1 MTHSIR
7 LTDIEDSAIRDA
19 ISGPLG
25 AYNVEKTGRKDFR
38 PLVLVL
44 ESAEGSAIGGLW
56 GRTAY
61 GWLFVRLLFVP
72 DALRGKGV
80 GTELMYMAEREAKA
94 RGCHSAWLD
103 TFEFQAR
110 GFYERLGYT
119 CFAQL
124 PDYPPGFSRFFMK
137 KVFT

>member
-1 MTHSIR
+1 
-7 LTDIEDSAIRDA
+7 LTDVADQAIRSAIG
-19 ISGPLG
+19 GPLG
-25 AYNVEKTGRKDFR
+25 EYNVEKTGLADYR
-38 PLVLVL
+38 PLVVVL
-44 ESAEGSAIGGLW
+44 DGPDGHPIGGLW

-72 DALRGKGV
+72 EALRGKGV
-80 GTELMYMAEREAKA
+80 GTDLMSLAEREARS
-94 RGCHSAWLD
+94 RGCHGVWLD

-137 KVFT
+137 KALL